1 MCIKEN
7 SMKAEKNSLRVTFD
21 TEEYKFM
28 SDYKE
33 AYGVSIQF
41 FVESAVKE
49 KILGIK
55 IKEDLEIIGEE

>member
-1 MCIKEN
+1 MVKT
-7 SMKAEKNSLRVTFD
+7 EKNSLRVTFNN
-21 TEEYKFM
+21 EEYKFM